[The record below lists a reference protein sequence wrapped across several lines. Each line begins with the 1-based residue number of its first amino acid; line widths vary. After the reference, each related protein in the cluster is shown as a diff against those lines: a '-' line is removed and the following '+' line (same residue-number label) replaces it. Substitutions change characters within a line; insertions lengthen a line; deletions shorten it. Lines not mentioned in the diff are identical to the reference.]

1 MSRFGPVAQIGTP
14 DELAE
19 EEKPR
24 YANLSPGQSIDDI
37 NLEETLALFGL
48 PKDLGLY
55 EEKEVIVSQGR
66 FGPYVKW
73 GDAFVSIPRTED
85 PLQVDISRAIELIE
99 EKKA

>member
-1 MSRFGPVAQIGTP
+1 MVAHGCCISTAWAEIARLRIAAETTKDYAILTVDEAGLITTWNLGARRIFG
-14 DELAE
+14 
-19 EEKPR
+19 
-24 YANLSPGQSIDDI
+24 
-37 NLEETLALFGL
+37 
-48 PKDLGLY
+48 Y